1 MLEKKSA
8 DARSIYFRIEDQYGT
23 EILEDWVD
31 NYPGTDTDDT
41 DEIIKA
47 ILQNVVFIDR
57 DDWEEDDREFWPA
70 SIELYRDNELAAVE
84 QIDADTPETS
94 AVETVFTEN
103 DEPDEYDCTYA
114 GDQYV
119 ESGIE
124 EDSDAW
130 KDAAAEAIENP
141 NEYAE
146 ETTIDIDAIVQQ
158 KVEEAHEEI
167 KQQVDDVFANL
178 VVNYE
183 NAGGSFSNEAE
194 SDGLI
199 DCIED
204 EYGIDDDTLYEGL
217 NDRFDRFLRLK
228 EAVKIKRLK
237 ESDEFDPKSAL
248 RFTDAKDWDRA
259 FTVYSDKQAL
269 SMLDKIADPRKKI
282 GRAAALYVASIVGL
296 YFDEVRDR
304 CKELLE
310 ESNVY
315 DSSLGDSL
323 YGSDEEKIAY
333 LEKVL
338 PFVKG
343 DTAAKYINSRL
354 AKLKAK
360 VESSQ
365 AEEMQKQADEEAR
378 KAKEES
384 IQKQLEEQYRSSGD
398 PILAIDTEWNTFAGH
413 IGAYSLVAAS
423 ASGKPLSEAQIS
435 SKIYDLD
442 KTGKCFCVYEL
453 SDGEQKFS
461 TDVANAF
468 SRWVLANDGGSFDV
482 YKLLRPVE
490 ENA

>member
-1 MLEKKSA
+1 MLEKKPA

-57 DDWEEDDREFWPA
+57 DDWEEDDKEFWPA
-70 SIELYRDNELAAVE
+70 SIELYRDNELVAVE
-84 QIDADTPETS
+84 QIDTDTSETS
-94 AVETVFTEN
+94 VETAFTEN

-119 ESGIE
+119 ESE
-124 EDSDAW
+124 VEDDNDAW
-130 KDAAAEAIENP
+130 KDAAAEATENP
-141 NEYAE
+141 NEYVE

-204 EYGIDDDTLYEGL
+204 EYGIDDETLYEGL
-217 NDRFDRFLRLK
+217 NDRFDRFLKLK
-228 EAVKIKRLK
+228 EAVKAKRLK
-237 ESDEFDPKSAL
+237 ESEEFDPKSAL

-259 FTVYSDKQAL
+259 FTIYSDKQAL
-269 SMLDKIADPRKKI
+269 NMLDKIADPRKKI

-304 CKELLE
+304 SKELLE
-310 ESNVY
+310 ENNVY

-333 LEKVL
+333 IEKVL

-343 DTAAKYINSRL
+343 DIATKYLNFRL

-360 VESSQ
+360 VKSIES
-365 AEEMQKQADEEAR
+365 AEAQKQADEEAR
-378 KAKEES
+378 KAREES

-398 PILAIDTEWNTFAGH
+398 PVFTIDAVWNTFAGH
-413 IGAYSLVAAS
+413 IGTYSLSAAS
-423 ASGKPLSEAQIS
+423 SSGKEMTEEQIA
-435 SKIYDLD
+435 SKIDSLD
-442 KTGKCFCVYEL
+442 KAGKYFCMYSF
-453 SDGEQKFS
+453 SDSDARFS
-461 TDVANAF
+461 LDIAKAF
-468 SRWVLANDGGSFDV
+468 RSWVDANDGGSFDV
-482 YKLLRPVE
+482 YKLVRPVE
-490 ENA
+490 EDA